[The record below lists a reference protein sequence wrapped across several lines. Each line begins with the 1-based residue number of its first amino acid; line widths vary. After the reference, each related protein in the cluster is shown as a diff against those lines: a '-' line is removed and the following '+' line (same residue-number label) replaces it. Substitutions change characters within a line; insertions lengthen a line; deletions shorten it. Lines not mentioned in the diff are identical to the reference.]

1 MGRAA
6 IAGFEV
12 VLLSL
17 MCETAIPLREYVDP
31 RAKRIVRNQTPAP
44 VGVAPPELQ
53 SVKPPR
59 KGKGSRRSRKGK

>member
-1 MGRAA
+1 MNHNLFGLLAA
-6 IAGFEV
+6 VCGVNIQ
-12 VLLSL
+12 
-17 MCETAIPLREYVDP
+17 IQPPYVDP
-31 RAKRIVRNQTPAP
+31 RAKRIVRNQKPAP